1 MAVVVSFNVKSSD
14 STVIKMIYD
23 AVGEDDVNE
32 SERRTAENGSA
43 VHGGG
48 GCVSVRRF
56 FRLRIISNSGQ
67 IWSCLGS
74 GQQRVRVMVWFNSG
88 LNSGQ
93 IWSRGILFNRLMG
106 FGSSQ
111 FSMVRVFGLSQLG

>member
-1 MAVVVSFNVKSSD
+1 MMFGSHM
-14 STVIKMIYD
+14 VIFFRFKLQG
-23 AVGEDDVNE
+23 ASRLGRTLDVYGLVWLE
-32 SERRTAENGSA
+32 SR
-43 VHGGG
+43 V
-48 GCVSVRRF
+48 
-56 FRLRIISNSGQ
+56 RLRIISNSGQ

-88 LNSGQ
+88 LNSSQ
-93 IWSRGILFNRLMG
+93 NWSRGILFNRLMG